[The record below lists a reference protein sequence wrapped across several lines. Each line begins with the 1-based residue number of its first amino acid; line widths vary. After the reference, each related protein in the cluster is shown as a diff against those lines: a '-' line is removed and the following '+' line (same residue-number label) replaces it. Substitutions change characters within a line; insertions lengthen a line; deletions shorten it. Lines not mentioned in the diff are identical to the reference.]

1 MGPQGLSSKIEI
13 LPHGIELIT
22 NTGVDGIRANSLL
35 GDVTLETLGGS
46 IKETSLLSAFELDKT
61 GQALMQGLLG
71 EVSIKS
77 SGKPNKIVNK
87 ILEGK
92 MKKFYS
98 EVIFSNQK
106 YILDEEKSVNQII
119 TEFNNKNGKFKVL
132 DFSLFVL
139 GLVMLIWDLSHK
151 YSLHIF

>member
-1 MGPQGLSSKIEI
+1 MHIAAMKPLSLNLDS
-13 LPHGIELIT
+13 
-22 NTGVDGIRANSLL
+22 
-35 GDVTLETLGGS
+35 
-46 IKETSLLSAFELDKT
+46 LDKKIVDKEKEI
-61 GQALMQGLLG
+61 QL
-71 EVSIKS
+71 ESIKS
-77 SGKPNKIVNK
+77 SGKPDEIVNK

-119 TEFNNKNGKFKVL
+119 TEFNNKNGKFKVV

-139 GLVMLIWDLSHK
+139 GS
-151 YSLHIF
+151 